1 MVKKREDIE
10 IRTSDVLADSNTIY
24 GKAISFDTLSV
35 DLGGFRE
42 TIKRGAITQE
52 LIDNADIFARTNHDN
67 DYILARSKYG
77 KGSLSLELRDD
88 GLYFSFELPN
98 TEKGN
103 ELREHIKRGEITQ
116 CSFAFITAKEPNAEV
131 WRKENGIVYR
141 DIYKIG
147 YLGDVAPV
155 YRPAYE
161 ETYVSMRAMECAK
174 TLKEEEELKAMQEE
188 DETEKID
195 ETTTEAEDETVKD
208 NEVIEDET
216 EKTVEEEETKEEV
229 IDDDTEEAVEEEKE
243 PDETEEVID
252 EMTKDETVT
261 DNDETEEEEEETEK
275 EIRNNETKNHTKMT
289 KEFRLIKAINDIANN
304 RSVDDTAQAVV
315 AAGAEEMRKAGVSYG
330 GQIQLPTSELRGT
343 ITVTAE
349 GEDVVA
355 TEIYDILEPLRAKNV
370 LVAAGAKFITGLV
383 GDVQVPSMS
392 ASNVTWEGETA
403 SAKDGGQTFTA
414 VKLSP
419 KRLTAYVDI
428 SKQFLVQD
436 SKSAE
441 ALIRQDIINAIN
453 SKLEATILGSAAGT
467 TTQPAGMFNGKSK
480 TTIASFK
487 NICDMEAAIE
497 DANVIGEC
505 KYVMSNKA
513 KAALRNMAKSAKST
527 ELVMEGGAID
537 GTEVLNT
544 SNVEEQNVVY
554 GDFSNLAIGQWGSID
569 LLVDPYTKAGD
580 AQVRLVVNAY
590 FDAKVLRDG
599 AFAYGTTASA

>member
-1 MVKKREDIE
+1 MVKKDDLE
-10 IRTSDVLADSNTIY
+10 IRTSEVLTDNKTIY

-42 TIKRGAITQE
+42 TIKRGAITQD
-52 LIDNADIFARTNHDN
+52 LINHSDIFARTNHKD
-67 DYILARSKYG
+67 DYILARSKNG

-116 CSFAFITAKEPNAEV
+116 CSFAFNAAKEANSEV
-131 WRKENGIVYR
+131 WRNENGIIYR

-155 YRPAYE
+155 YKPAYE

-188 DETEKID
+188 KETEEID
-195 ETTTEAEDETVKD
+195 ETTND
-208 NEVIEDET
+208 NEV
-216 EKTVEEEETKEEV
+216 VEEEETKEVVKDE
-229 IDDDTEEAVEEEKE
+229 TEEADVEEDETE
-243 PDETEEVID
+243 ETEEVID
-252 EMTKDETVT
+252 ETTKETDDETVT
-261 DNDETEEEEEETEK
+261 DNEETKEDEIETETEK
-275 EIRNNETKNHTKMT
+275 TEKEKETRNNETKNHTKMN

-304 RSVDDTAQAVV
+304 RSVDETAQAVV
-315 AAGAEEMRKAGVSYG
+315 KAGAEEMRKAGVSYG
-330 GQIQLPTSELRGT
+330 GQIQLPTSELRSA

-392 ASNVTWEGETA
+392 AGNVTWEGETA

-453 SKLEATILGSAAGT
+453 SKLEATILGSAVGT
-467 TTQPAGMFNGKSK
+467 TTQPAGIFNGKSK
-480 TTIASFK
+480 KTIASFK
-487 NICDMEAAIE
+487 DVCDLEAKIE

-537 GTEVLNT
+537 GTAVLNT

-569 LLVDPYTKAGD
+569 LLVDPYTKAADG
-580 AQVRLVVNAY
+580 QVRLVVNAF

>member
-1 MVKKREDIE
+1 MVKKKEDIE
-10 IRTSDVLADSNTIY
+10 IRTSEVLADSNTIY

-42 TIKRGAITQE
+42 TIKKGAITQE

-161 ETYVSMRAMECAK
+161 ETYVSLRAMECAK

-195 ETTTEAEDETVKD
+195 ETTTETEDETVKD
-208 NEVIEDET
+208 NEVIEG
-216 EKTVEEEETKEEV
+216 EETKEEV
-229 IDDDTEEAVEEEKE
+229 VDDDTEEAVEEEKE

-330 GQIQLPTSELRGT
+330 GQIQLPTSELRGA

-392 ASNVTWEGETA
+392 AGNVTWEGETA

-487 NICDMEAAIE
+487 NVCDMEAKIE

>member
-1 MVKKREDIE
+1 MIKKDDLE
-10 IRTSDVLADSNTIY
+10 IRTSEVLTDNKTIY

-42 TIKRGAITQE
+42 TIKRGAITQD
-52 LIDNADIFARTNHDN
+52 LINHSDIFARTNHKD
-67 DYILARSKYG
+67 DYILARSKNG

-116 CSFAFITAKEPNAEV
+116 CSFAFNAAKEANSEV
-131 WRKENGIVYR
+131 WRNENGIIYR

-155 YRPAYE
+155 YKPAYE

-188 DETEKID
+188 KETEEID
-195 ETTTEAEDETVKD
+195 ETTKD
-208 NEVIEDET
+208 NEV
-216 EKTVEEEETKEEV
+216 VEEEETKEVVKDE
-229 IDDDTEEAVEEEKE
+229 TEEAVVEEKE
-243 PDETEEVID
+243 TEETEEVID
-252 EMTKDETVT
+252 EKTKETEDETVT
-261 DNDETEEEEEETEK
+261 DNDETKEDKIETETEK
-275 EIRNNETKNHTKMT
+275 TKEEEKETKNNEAKNHTKMN

-304 RSVDDTAQAVV
+304 RSVDETAQAVV
-315 AAGAEEMRKAGVSYG
+315 KAGAEEMRKAGVSYG
-330 GQIQLPTSELRGT
+330 GQIQLPTSELRT
-343 ITVTAE
+343 AITVTAE

-392 ASNVTWEGETA
+392 AGNVTWEGETA

-453 SKLEATILGSAAGT
+453 SKLEATILGSAVGT
-467 TTQPAGMFNGKSK
+467 TTQPAGIFNGKSK
-480 TTIASFK
+480 KTIASFK
-487 NICDMEAAIE
+487 DVCDLEAVIE

-537 GTEVLNT
+537 GTAVLNT

-569 LLVDPYTKAGD
+569 LLVDPYTKAADG
-580 AQVRLVVNAY
+580 QVRLVVNAF

>member
-1 MVKKREDIE
+1 MVKKDDLE
-10 IRTSDVLADSNTIY
+10 IRTSEVLTDNKTIY

-42 TIKRGAITQE
+42 TIKRGAITQD
-52 LIDNADIFARTNHDN
+52 LINHSDIFARTNHKD
-67 DYILARSKYG
+67 DYILARSKNG

-116 CSFAFITAKEPNAEV
+116 CSFAFNAAKEANSEV
-131 WRKENGIVYR
+131 WRNENGIIYR

-155 YRPAYE
+155 YKPAYE

-188 DETEKID
+188 DETDKID
-195 ETTTEAEDETVKD
+195 ETTKD
-208 NEVIEDET
+208 NEVVEDEETKEVVEDET
-216 EKTVEEEETKEEV
+216 E
-229 IDDDTEEAVEEEKE
+229 EAVVEEKE
-243 PDETEEVID
+243 TEETEEVID
-252 EMTKDETVT
+252 ETTKETDDETVT

-275 EIRNNETKNHTKMT
+275 ELRNNTIKNHTKMN

-304 RSVDDTAQAVV
+304 RSVDETAQAVV
-315 AAGAEEMRKAGVSYG
+315 KAGAEEMRKAGVSYG
-330 GQIQLPTSELRGT
+330 GQIQLPTSELRT
-343 ITVTAE
+343 AITVTAE

-392 ASNVTWEGETA
+392 AGNVTWEGEVA

-453 SKLEATILGSAAGT
+453 SKLEATILGSAVGT
-467 TTQPAGMFNGKSK
+467 TTQPAGIFNGKSK
-480 TTIASFK
+480 KTIASFK
-487 NICDMEAAIE
+487 DVCDLEAKIE

-537 GTEVLNT
+537 GTAVLNT

-569 LLVDPYTKAGD
+569 LLVDPYTKAADG
-580 AQVRLVVNAY
+580 QVRLVVNAF

-599 AFAYGTTASA
+599 AFAYGTTASV

>member
-1 MVKKREDIE
+1 MIKKDDLE
-10 IRTSDVLADSNTIY
+10 IRTSEVLTDNKTIY

-42 TIKRGAITQE
+42 TIKRGAITQD
-52 LIDNADIFARTNHDN
+52 LINHSDIFARTNHKD
-67 DYILARSKYG
+67 DYILARSKNG

-116 CSFAFITAKEPNAEV
+116 CSFAFNAAKEANSEV
-131 WRKENGIVYR
+131 WRNENGIIYR

-155 YRPAYE
+155 YKPAYE

-188 DETEKID
+188 DETEEID
-195 ETTTEAEDETVKD
+195 ETTKD
-208 NEVIEDET
+208 NEV
-216 EKTVEEEETKEEV
+216 VEEEETKEVVKDE
-229 IDDDTEEAVEEEKE
+229 TEEAVVEEKE
-243 PDETEEVID
+243 TEETEEVID
-252 EMTKDETVT
+252 EKTKETEDETVT
-261 DNDETEEEEEETEK
+261 DNDETKEDKIETETEETKEEEKETK
-275 EIRNNETKNHTKMT
+275 NNEAKNHTKMN

-304 RSVDDTAQAVV
+304 RSVDETAQAVV
-315 AAGAEEMRKAGVSYG
+315 KAGAEEMRKAGVSYG
-330 GQIQLPTSELRGT
+330 GQIQLPTSELRT
-343 ITVTAE
+343 AITVTAE

-392 ASNVTWEGETA
+392 AGNVTWEGETA

-453 SKLEATILGSAAGT
+453 SKLEATILGSAVGT
-467 TTQPAGMFNGKSK
+467 TTQPAGIFNGKSK
-480 TTIASFK
+480 KTIASFK
-487 NICDMEAAIE
+487 DVCDLEAKIE

-537 GTEVLNT
+537 GTAVLNT

-569 LLVDPYTKAGD
+569 LLVDPYTKAADG
-580 AQVRLVVNAY
+580 QVRLVVNAF

>member
-1 MVKKREDIE
+1 MVKKDDLE
-10 IRTSDVLADSNTIY
+10 IRTSEVLTDNKTIY

-42 TIKRGAITQE
+42 TIKRGAITQD
-52 LIDNADIFARTNHDN
+52 LINHSDIFARTNHKD
-67 DYILARSKYG
+67 DYILARSKNG

-116 CSFAFITAKEPNAEV
+116 CSFAFNAAKEANSEV
-131 WRKENGIVYR
+131 WRNENGIIYR

-155 YRPAYE
+155 YKPAYE

-188 DETEKID
+188 DETEEID
-195 ETTTEAEDETVKD
+195 ETTKD
-208 NEVIEDET
+208 NEV
-216 EKTVEEEETKEEV
+216 VEEEETKEVVKDE
-229 IDDDTEEAVEEEKE
+229 TEEAVVEEKE
-243 PDETEEVID
+243 TDDETEEVID
-252 EMTKDETVT
+252 EATKETEDETVT
-261 DNDETEEEEEETEK
+261 DNEETKEEEKETETEKTEEEKET
-275 EIRNNETKNHTKMT
+275 RNNETKNHTKMT

-304 RSVDDTAQAVV
+304 RSVDETAQAVV
-315 AAGAEEMRKAGVSYG
+315 KAGAEEMRKAGVSYG
-330 GQIQLPTSELRGT
+330 GQIQLPTSELRSP

-392 ASNVTWEGETA
+392 AGNVTWEGETA

-453 SKLEATILGSAAGT
+453 SKLEATILGSAVGT
-467 TTQPAGMFNGKSK
+467 TTQPAGIFNGKSK
-480 TTIASFK
+480 KTIASFK
-487 NICDMEAAIE
+487 DVCDLEAVIE

-537 GTEVLNT
+537 GTAVLNT

-569 LLVDPYTKAGD
+569 LLVDPYTKAADG
-580 AQVRLVVNAY
+580 QVRLVVNAF

>member
-1 MVKKREDIE
+1 MVKKDDLE
-10 IRTSDVLADSNTIY
+10 IRTSEVLTDNKTIY

-42 TIKRGAITQE
+42 TIKRGAITQD
-52 LIDNADIFARTNHDN
+52 LINHSDIFARTNHKD
-67 DYILARSKYG
+67 DYILARSKNG

-116 CSFAFITAKEPNAEV
+116 CSFAFNAAKEPNSEV
-131 WRKENGIVYR
+131 WRNENGIIYR

-155 YRPAYE
+155 YKPAYE

-188 DETEKID
+188 DETEEID
-195 ETTTEAEDETVKD
+195 ETTND
-208 NEVIEDET
+208 NEVVEDET
-216 EKTVEEEETKEEV
+216 E
-229 IDDDTEEAVEEEKE
+229 EAVVEEKE
-243 PDETEEVID
+243 TEEIEEEIDET
-252 EMTKDETVT
+252 TKDTDDETVT
-261 DNDETEEEEEETEK
+261 DNEETKEDEIETETEETKEEEKETK
-275 EIRNNETKNHTKMT
+275 NNESKNHTKMN

-304 RSVDDTAQAVV
+304 RSVDETAQAVV
-315 AAGAEEMRKAGVSYG
+315 KAGAEEMRKAGVSYG
-330 GQIQLPTSELRGT
+330 GQIQLPTSELRSA

-392 ASNVTWEGETA
+392 AGNVTWEGETA

-467 TTQPAGMFNGKSK
+467 TTQPAGIFNGKSK

-487 NICDMEAAIE
+487 DVCDLEAKIE

-537 GTEVLNT
+537 GTAVLNT

-569 LLVDPYTKAGD
+569 LLVDPYTKAADG
-580 AQVRLVVNAY
+580 QVRLVVNAF

>member
-1 MVKKREDIE
+1 MVKKKEDIE
-10 IRTSDVLADSNTIY
+10 IRTSEVLADSNTIY

-161 ETYVSMRAMECAK
+161 ETYVSLRAMECAK

-195 ETTTEAEDETVKD
+195 ETTTETEDETVKD
-208 NEVIEDET
+208 NE
-216 EKTVEEEETKEEV
+216 TVEEEETKEEV
-229 IDDDTEEAVEEEKE
+229 VDDDTEEAVEEEKE

-261 DNDETEEEEEETEK
+261 DNDETEK

-315 AAGAEEMRKAGVSYG
+315 KAGAEEMRKAGVSYG
-330 GQIQLPTSELRGT
+330 GQIQLPTSELRGA

-383 GDVQVPSMS
+383 GDVQVPSMT
-392 ASNVTWEGETA
+392 AGNVYWEGETA
-403 SAKDGGQTFTA
+403 SAKDGAQTFSA

-419 KRLTAYVDI
+419 RRLSAYIDL
-428 SKQFLVQD
+428 SKQFLVQT
-436 SKSAE
+436 SNSAE

-487 NICDMEAAIE
+487 DVCDMEAKIE

-527 ELVMEGGAID
+527 ELVMEAGAID

-569 LLVDPYTKAGD
+569 LLVDPYTKAADG
-580 AQVRLVVNAY
+580 QVRLVINAF

>member
-1 MVKKREDIE
+1 MVKKKEDIE

-161 ETYVSMRAMECAK
+161 ETYVSLRAMECAK
-174 TLKEEEELKAMQEE
+174 TLKEEEELKAMQE

-195 ETTTEAEDETVKD
+195 ETTTETEDETVKD
-208 NEVIEDET
+208 NE
-216 EKTVEEEETKEEV
+216 TVEEEETKETVE
-229 IDDDTEEAVEEEKE
+229 DDTEEAVEEEKE
-243 PDETEEVID
+243 PDDTEEVID

-261 DNDETEEEEEETEK
+261 DNDETEEEKEEETEK

-315 AAGAEEMRKAGVSYG
+315 KAGAEEMRKAGVSYG
-330 GQIQLPTSELRGT
+330 GQIQLPTSELRGA

-392 ASNVTWEGETA
+392 AGNVTWEGETA

-467 TTQPAGMFNGKSK
+467 TTQPAGIFNGVSK

-487 NICDMEAAIE
+487 DVCDMEAKIE

-580 AQVRLVVNAY
+580 GQVRLVVNAF
-590 FDAKVLRDG
+590 FDAKVLRNG

>member
-1 MVKKREDIE
+1 MVKKKEDIE
-10 IRTSDVLADSNTIY
+10 IRTSEVLADSNTIY

-161 ETYVSMRAMECAK
+161 ETYVSLRAMECAK

-195 ETTTEAEDETVKD
+195 ETTTETEDETVKD
-208 NEVIEDET
+208 NE
-216 EKTVEEEETKEEV
+216 TVEEEETKEEV
-229 IDDDTEEAVEEEKE
+229 VDDDTEEAVEEEKE

-252 EMTKDETVT
+252 EMTNDETVT
-261 DNDETEEEEEETEK
+261 DNDETEEEKEEETEK

-315 AAGAEEMRKAGVSYG
+315 KAGAEEMRKAGVSYG
-330 GQIQLPTSELRGT
+330 GQIQLPTSELRGA

-392 ASNVTWEGETA
+392 AGNVTWEGETA

>member
-1 MVKKREDIE
+1 MVKKDDIE
-10 IRTSDVLADSNTIY
+10 IRTSEVLTDNKTIY

-42 TIKRGAITQE
+42 TIKRGAITQD
-52 LIDNADIFARTNHDN
+52 LINHSDIFARTNHKD
-67 DYILARSKYG
+67 DYILARSKNG

-116 CSFAFITAKEPNAEV
+116 CSFAFNTAKEANSEV
-131 WRKENGIVYR
+131 WRNENGIIYR

-155 YRPAYE
+155 YKPAYE
-161 ETYVSMRAMECAK
+161 ETYVSMRAIECAK

-188 DETEKID
+188 EEPEEID
-195 ETTTEAEDETVKD
+195 EATKETEDETVKD
-208 NEVIEDET
+208 NEVIEG
-216 EKTVEEEETKEEV
+216 EETK
-229 IDDDTEEAVEEEKE
+229 EEAVEEEEE
-243 PDETEEVID
+243 PEEIDET
-252 EMTKDETVT
+252 TKDTDDETVK
-261 DNDETEEEEEETEK
+261 DNEEPEEDEIEKETEKTEEEKETE
-275 EIRNNETKNHTKMT
+275 NNETKNHTKMN

-304 RSVDDTAQAVV
+304 RSVDETAQAVV
-315 AAGAEEMRKAGVSYG
+315 KAGAEEMRKAGVSYG
-330 GQIQLPTSELRGT
+330 GQIQLPTSELRTT

-370 LVAAGAKFITGLV
+370 LVAAGAKFITGLT

-392 ASNVTWEGETA
+392 AGNVTWEGEVA

-467 TTQPAGMFNGKSK
+467 TTQPAGIFNAK
-480 TTIASFK
+480 TKKNITSFK
-487 NICDMEAAIE
+487 DVCDLEAVIE

-537 GTEVLNT
+537 GTAVLNT

-569 LLVDPYTKAGD
+569 LLVDPYTKAADG
-580 AQVRLVVNAY
+580 QVRLVVNAF

-599 AFAYGTTASA
+599 AFAYGTTASV

>member
-1 MVKKREDIE
+1 MVKKSDYE
-10 IRTSDVLADSNTIY
+10 IRTSEVLADNKTIY
-24 GKAISFDTLSV
+24 GKAISFETLSV

-52 LIDNADIFARTNHDN
+52 LIDNSDIFARTNHDN
-67 DYILARSKYG
+67 DYILARSKNG
-77 KGSLSLELRDD
+77 KGSLSLELRND

-116 CSFAFITAKEPNAEV
+116 CSFAFNAAKEPNAEV
-131 WRKENGIVYR
+131 WRNENGIIYR

-155 YRPAYE
+155 YNPAYE
-161 ETYVSMRAMECAK
+161 ETYVSMRAKECVK

-188 DETEKID
+188 DETEEID
-195 ETTTEAEDETVKD
+195 ETTNETEEEAVTNE
-208 NEVIEDET
+208 EVIEDE
-216 EKTVEEEETKEEV
+216 
-229 IDDDTEEAVEEEKE
+229 TEEAVEEEKDNE
-243 PDETEEVID
+243 NETEETEVI
-252 EMTKDETVT
+252 EEEEKETENET
-261 DNDETEEEEEETEK
+261 ETEEEEEIKEEEEETE
-275 EIRNNETKNHTKMT
+275 NNTIKNIAKMN

-304 RSVDDTAQAVV
+304 RSVDETAQAVV
-315 AAGAEEMRKAGVSYG
+315 KAGAEEMRKAGVSYG
-330 GQIQLPTSELRGT
+330 GQIQLPTSELRAA
-343 ITVTAE
+343 ITVTTE
-349 GEDVVA
+349 GEDIVA

-392 ASNVTWEGETA
+392 AGNVYWEGETA
-403 SAKDGGQTFTA
+403 AAKDGGETFSA

-467 TTQPAGMFNGKSK
+467 GTQPAGMFNGKSK
-480 TTIASFK
+480 VKIASFK
-487 NICDMEAAIE
+487 DVCDMEAKIE

-505 KYVMSNKA
+505 KYVVSNKA

-580 AQVRLVVNAY
+580 GQVRLVVNAY

-599 AFAYGTTASA
+599 AFAYGTTATV

>member
-1 MVKKREDIE
+1 MVKKKEDIE
-10 IRTSDVLADSNTIY
+10 IRTSEVLADSNTIY

-195 ETTTEAEDETVKD
+195 ETTTETEDETVKD
-208 NEVIEDET
+208 NE
-216 EKTVEEEETKEEV
+216 TVEEEETKEEV

-243 PDETEEVID
+243 PDETEEVVD

-261 DNDETEEEEEETEK
+261 DNDETEEEEEEETEK
-275 EIRNNETKNHTKMT
+275 ELRNNETKNYKKMT

-315 AAGAEEMRKAGVSYG
+315 KAGAEEMRKAGVSYG
-330 GQIQLPTSELRGT
+330 GQIQLPTSELRGA

-383 GDVQVPSMS
+383 GDVQIPSMT
-392 ASNVTWEGETA
+392 AGNVYWEGETT
-403 SAKDGGQTFTA
+403 SAKDGAQTFSA

-419 KRLTAYVDI
+419 RRLTCYIDL
-428 SKQFLVQD
+428 SKQFLVQT
-436 SKSAE
+436 SNSAE
-441 ALIRQDIINAIN
+441 AIIRQDIINAIN

-467 TTQPAGMFNGKSK
+467 TTQPAGMFNGKLK

-487 NICDMEAAIE
+487 DVCDLEAKIE

-580 AQVRLVVNAY
+580 GQVRLVVNAY

>member
-1 MVKKREDIE
+1 MVKKDDLE
-10 IRTSDVLADSNTIY
+10 IRTSEVLTDNKTIY

-42 TIKRGAITQE
+42 TIKRGAITQD
-52 LIDNADIFARTNHDN
+52 LINHSDIFARTNHKD
-67 DYILARSKYG
+67 DYILARSKNG

-116 CSFAFITAKEPNAEV
+116 CSFAFNAAKEPNSEV
-131 WRKENGIVYR
+131 WRNENGIIYR

-155 YRPAYE
+155 YKPAYE

-188 DETEKID
+188 DETEEID
-195 ETTTEAEDETVKD
+195 ETTND
-208 NEVIEDET
+208 NEVVEDET
-216 EKTVEEEETKEEV
+216 E
-229 IDDDTEEAVEEEKE
+229 EAVVEEKE
-243 PDETEEVID
+243 TEEIEEEIDET
-252 EMTKDETVT
+252 TKDTDDETVT
-261 DNDETEEEEEETEK
+261 DNEETKEDEIETETEETKEEEKETK
-275 EIRNNETKNHTKMT
+275 NNESKNHTKMN

-304 RSVDDTAQAVV
+304 RSVDETAQAVV
-315 AAGAEEMRKAGVSYG
+315 KAGAEEMRKAGVSYG
-330 GQIQLPTSELRGT
+330 GQIQLPTSELRSA

-392 ASNVTWEGETA
+392 AGNVTWEGETA
-403 SAKDGGQTFTA
+403 SAKDGAQTFTA

-467 TTQPAGMFNGKSK
+467 TTQPAGIFNGKSK

-487 NICDMEAAIE
+487 DVCDLEAKIE

-537 GTEVLNT
+537 GTAVLNT

-569 LLVDPYTKAGD
+569 LLVDPYTKAADG
-580 AQVRLVVNAY
+580 QVRLVVNAF

>member
-1 MVKKREDIE
+1 MVKKSDYE
-10 IRTSDVLADSNTIY
+10 IRTSEVLADNKTIY
-24 GKAISFDTLSV
+24 GKAISFETLSV

-52 LIDNADIFARTNHDN
+52 LIDNSDIFARTNHDN
-67 DYILARSKYG
+67 DYILARSKNG
-77 KGSLSLELRDD
+77 KGSLSLELRND

-116 CSFAFITAKEPNAEV
+116 CSFAFNAAKEKNAEV
-131 WRKENGIVYR
+131 WRNENGIIYR

-155 YRPAYE
+155 YNPAYE
-161 ETYVSMRAMECAK
+161 ETYVSMRAKECVK

-188 DETEKID
+188 DETEEID
-195 ETTTEAEDETVKD
+195 ETTNETEEEAVTNE
-208 NEVIEDET
+208 EVIEDE
-216 EKTVEEEETKEEV
+216 
-229 IDDDTEEAVEEEKE
+229 TEEAVEEEKDNE
-243 PDETEEVID
+243 ETEVIEKEEKETENETETETEE
-252 EMTKDETVT
+252 
-261 DNDETEEEEEETEK
+261 TE
-275 EIRNNETKNHTKMT
+275 NNTIKNIAKMN

-304 RSVDDTAQAVV
+304 RSVDETAQAVV
-315 AAGAEEMRKAGVSYG
+315 KAGAEEMRKAGVSYG
-330 GQIQLPTSELRGT
+330 GQIQLPTSELRAA
-343 ITVTAE
+343 ITVTTE

-355 TEIYDILEPLRAKNV
+355 TEIYDFLEPLRAKNV

-383 GDVQVPSMS
+383 GEVQVPSMS
-392 ASNVTWEGETA
+392 AGNVYWEGETA
-403 SAKDGGQTFTA
+403 SAKDGGEAFSA

-467 TTQPAGMFNGKSK
+467 GTQPAGMFNGASK
-480 TTIASFK
+480 VKIASFK
-487 NICDMEAAIE
+487 DVCDMEAKIE

-505 KYVMSNKA
+505 KYVVSNKA

-580 AQVRLVVNAY
+580 GQVRLVVNAY
-590 FDAKVLRDG
+590 FDAKVLRNG
-599 AFAYGTTASA
+599 AFAFGTTASV

>member
-1 MVKKREDIE
+1 MVKKSDYE
-10 IRTSDVLADSNTIY
+10 IRTSEVLADNKTIY
-24 GKAISFDTLSV
+24 GKAISFETLSV

-52 LIDNADIFARTNHDN
+52 LIDHSDIFARTNHDN
-67 DYILARSKYG
+67 DYILARSKNG
-77 KGSLSLELRDD
+77 KGSLSLELRND

-116 CSFAFITAKEPNAEV
+116 CSFAFNAAKEPNAEV
-131 WRKENGIVYR
+131 WRNENGIIYR

-155 YRPAYE
+155 YNPAYE
-161 ETYVSMRAMECAK
+161 ETYVSMRAKECVK

-188 DETEKID
+188 GKTEEID
-195 ETTTEAEDETVKD
+195 ETTNETEEEAVTNE
-208 NEVIEDET
+208 EVIEDET
-216 EKTVEEEETKEEV
+216 EEAVEKEKDNEETEVIEEEETKEEEETE
-229 IDDDTEEAVEEEKE
+229 TEETKEEEKE
-243 PDETEEVID
+243 TE
-252 EMTKDETVT
+252 
-261 DNDETEEEEEETEK
+261 
-275 EIRNNETKNHTKMT
+275 NNTIKNIAKMN

-304 RSVDDTAQAVV
+304 RSVDETAQAVV
-315 AAGAEEMRKAGVSYG
+315 KAGAEEMRKAGVSYG
-330 GQIQLPTSELRGT
+330 GQIQLPTSELRAA
-343 ITVTAE
+343 ITVTTE

-392 ASNVTWEGETA
+392 AGNVYWEGETA
-403 SAKDGGQTFTA
+403 SAKDGGETFSA

-467 TTQPAGMFNGKSK
+467 GTQPAGMFNGASK
-480 TTIASFK
+480 VKIASFK
-487 NICDMEAAIE
+487 DVCDMEAKIE

-505 KYVMSNKA
+505 KYVVSNKA

-580 AQVRLVVNAY
+580 GQVRLVVNAY

-599 AFAYGTTASA
+599 AFAYGTTATV

>member
-1 MVKKREDIE
+1 MIKKDDLE
-10 IRTSDVLADSNTIY
+10 IRTSEVLTDNKTIY

-42 TIKRGAITQE
+42 TIKRGAITQD
-52 LIDNADIFARTNHDN
+52 LINHSDIFARTNHKD
-67 DYILARSKYG
+67 DYILARSKNG

-116 CSFAFITAKEPNAEV
+116 CSFAFNAAKEANSEV
-131 WRKENGIVYR
+131 WRNENGIIYR

-155 YRPAYE
+155 YKPAYE

-188 DETEKID
+188 KETEEID
-195 ETTTEAEDETVKD
+195 ETTKD
-208 NEVIEDET
+208 NEVVKDET
-216 EKTVEEEETKEEV
+216 EEAVVEEKDTEETEEV
-229 IDDDTEEAVEEEKE
+229 IDDDTEE
-243 PDETEEVID
+243 TE
-252 EMTKDETVT
+252 DETVM
-261 DNDETEEEEEETEK
+261 DNEETKEDEIETETEK
-275 EIRNNETKNHTKMT
+275 TEKEKETRNNETKNHTKMN

-304 RSVDDTAQAVV
+304 RSVDETAQAVV
-315 AAGAEEMRKAGVSYG
+315 KAGAEEMRKAGVSYG
-330 GQIQLPTSELRGT
+330 GQIQLPTSELRSA

-392 ASNVTWEGETA
+392 AGNVTWEGETA

-453 SKLEATILGSAAGT
+453 SKLEATILGSAVGT
-467 TTQPAGMFNGKSK
+467 TTQPAGIFNGKSK
-480 TTIASFK
+480 KTIASFK
-487 NICDMEAAIE
+487 DVCDLEAKIE

-537 GTEVLNT
+537 GTAVLNT

-569 LLVDPYTKAGD
+569 LLVDPYTKAADG
-580 AQVRLVVNAY
+580 QVRLVVNAF

>member
-1 MVKKREDIE
+1 MVKKDDLE
-10 IRTSDVLADSNTIY
+10 IRTSEVLTDNKTIY

-42 TIKRGAITQE
+42 TIKRGAITQD
-52 LIDNADIFARTNHDN
+52 LINHSDIFARTNHKD
-67 DYILARSKYG
+67 DYILARSKNG

-116 CSFAFITAKEPNAEV
+116 CSFAFNAAKEANSEV
-131 WRKENGIVYR
+131 WRNENGIIYR

-155 YRPAYE
+155 YKPAYE

-188 DETEKID
+188 DETDKID
-195 ETTTEAEDETVKD
+195 ETTKETDDETVTD
-208 NEVIEDET
+208 NDET
-216 EKTVEEEETKEEV
+216 EEEETKEEV
-229 IDDDTEEAVEEEKE
+229 IDDDTEEAVVEEKE
-243 PDETEEVID
+243 TDETEEVVD
-252 EMTKDETVT
+252 KMTKDETVT
-261 DNDETEEEEEETEK
+261 DNEVVEDEIETETEKTEEEKET
-275 EIRNNETKNHTKMT
+275 INNEIKNHTKMN

-304 RSVDDTAQAVV
+304 RSVDATAQAVV
-315 AAGAEEMRKAGVSYG
+315 KAGAEEMRKAGVSYG
-330 GQIQLPTSELRGT
+330 GQIQLPTSELRSA

-392 ASNVTWEGETA
+392 AGNVSWEGETV

-453 SKLEATILGSAAGT
+453 SKLEATILGSAVGT
-467 TTQPAGMFNGKSK
+467 TTQPAGIFNGKSK

-487 NICDMEAAIE
+487 DVCDLEAKIE

-537 GTEVLNT
+537 GTAVLNT

-569 LLVDPYTKAGD
+569 LLVDPYTKAADG
-580 AQVRLVVNAY
+580 QVRLVVNAF

-599 AFAYGTTASA
+599 AFAYGTTANA

>member
-1 MVKKREDIE
+1 MVKKDDLE
-10 IRTSDVLADSNTIY
+10 IRTSEVLTDNKTIY

-42 TIKRGAITQE
+42 TIKRGAITQD
-52 LIDNADIFARTNHDN
+52 LINHSDIFARTNHKD
-67 DYILARSKYG
+67 DYILARSKNG

-116 CSFAFITAKEPNAEV
+116 CSFAFNAAKEANSEV
-131 WRKENGIVYR
+131 WRNENGIIYR

-155 YRPAYE
+155 YKPAYE

-188 DETEKID
+188 KETEEID
-195 ETTTEAEDETVKD
+195 ETTND
-208 NEVIEDET
+208 NEV
-216 EKTVEEEETKEEV
+216 VEEEETKEVVKDE
-229 IDDDTEEAVEEEKE
+229 TEEADVEEDETE
-243 PDETEEVID
+243 ETEEVID
-252 EMTKDETVT
+252 ETTKETDDETVT
-261 DNDETEEEEEETEK
+261 DNEETKEDEIETETEK
-275 EIRNNETKNHTKMT
+275 TEKEKETRNNETKNHTKMN

-304 RSVDDTAQAVV
+304 RSVDETAQAVV
-315 AAGAEEMRKAGVSYG
+315 KAGAEEMRKAGVSYG
-330 GQIQLPTSELRGT
+330 GQIQLPTSELRSA

-392 ASNVTWEGETA
+392 AGNVTWEGETA

-453 SKLEATILGSAAGT
+453 SKLEATILGSAVGT
-467 TTQPAGMFNGKSK
+467 TTQPAGIFNGKSK
-480 TTIASFK
+480 KTIASFK
-487 NICDMEAAIE
+487 DVCDLEAKIE

-505 KYVMSNKA
+505 KHVMSNKA

-537 GTEVLNT
+537 GTAVLNT

-569 LLVDPYTKAGD
+569 LLVDPYTKAADG
-580 AQVRLVVNAY
+580 QVRLVVNAF

>member
-1 MVKKREDIE
+1 MVKKDDLE
-10 IRTSDVLADSNTIY
+10 IRTSEVLTDNKTIY

-42 TIKRGAITQE
+42 TIKRGAITQD
-52 LIDNADIFARTNHDN
+52 LINHSDIFARTNHKD
-67 DYILARSKYG
+67 DYILARSKNG

-116 CSFAFITAKEPNAEV
+116 CSFAFNAAKEANSEV
-131 WRKENGIVYR
+131 WRNENGIIYR

-155 YRPAYE
+155 YKPAYE

-188 DETEKID
+188 EETEEID
-195 ETTTEAEDETVKD
+195 ETTTETEDETVKD
-208 NEVIEDET
+208 NDVIEG
-216 EKTVEEEETKEEV
+216 EETKEEV
-229 IDDDTEEAVEEEKE
+229 IDDDTEEAVEDEKE
-243 PDETEEVID
+243 TDETEEVVD
-252 EMTKDETVT
+252 KMTKDETVT

-275 EIRNNETKNHTKMT
+275 ELRNNTIKNHTKMN

-304 RSVDDTAQAVV
+304 RSVDETAQAVV
-315 AAGAEEMRKAGVSYG
+315 KAGAEEMRKAGVSYG
-330 GQIQLPTSELRGT
+330 GQIQLPTSELRT
-343 ITVTAE
+343 AITVTAE

-392 ASNVTWEGETA
+392 AGNVTWEGETA

-453 SKLEATILGSAAGT
+453 SKLEATILGSAVGT
-467 TTQPAGMFNGKSK
+467 TTQPAGIFNGKSK

-487 NICDMEAAIE
+487 DVCDLEAKIE

-537 GTEVLNT
+537 GTAVLNT

-569 LLVDPYTKAGD
+569 LLVDPYTKAADG
-580 AQVRLVVNAY
+580 QVRLVVNAF

-599 AFAYGTTASA
+599 AFAYGTTANA

>member
-10 IRTSDVLADSNTIY
+10 IRTSEVLADSNTIY

-52 LIDNADIFARTNHDN
+52 LIDNSDIFARTNHDN
-67 DYILARSKYG
+67 DYILARSKHG

-116 CSFAFITAKEPNAEV
+116 CSFAFIAAKEPNAEV

-161 ETYVSMRAMECAK
+161 ETYVSLRAMECAK

-188 DETEKID
+188 DETENID
-195 ETTTEAEDETVKD
+195 ETTTETEDETVKD
-208 NEVIEDET
+208 NEV
-216 EKTVEEEETKEEV
+216 VEEEETKEEV
-229 IDDDTEEAVEEEKE
+229 IDDDTEEAVEDEKE

-261 DNDETEEEEEETEK
+261 GNDKTEK

-315 AAGAEEMRKAGVSYG
+315 KAGAEEMRKAGVSYG
-330 GQIQLPTSELRGT
+330 GQIQLPTSELRSA
-343 ITVTAE
+343 ITVIAE

-383 GDVQVPSMS
+383 GDVQVPSMT
-392 ASNVTWEGETA
+392 AGNVTWEGETV

-441 ALIRQDIINAIN
+441 ALIRMDIINAIN
-453 SKLEATILGSAAGT
+453 SKLEATILGSAQGT
-467 TTQPAGMFNGKSK
+467 TTQPAGIFNGVSK

-487 NICDMEAAIE
+487 DICDLEAKIE

-527 ELVMEGGAID
+527 ELVMEAGAID

-569 LLVDPYTKAGD
+569 LLVDPYTKAADG
-580 AQVRLVVNAY
+580 QVRLVVNAF
-590 FDAKVLRDG
+590 FDAKVLRNG

>member
-1 MVKKREDIE
+1 MVKKKEDIE
-10 IRTSDVLADSNTIY
+10 IRTSEVLADSNTIY

-195 ETTTEAEDETVKD
+195 ETTTETEDETVKD
-208 NEVIEDET
+208 NE
-216 EKTVEEEETKEEV
+216 TVEEEETKEEV

-243 PDETEEVID
+243 PDETEEVVD

-275 EIRNNETKNHTKMT
+275 ELRNNETKNYKKMT

-315 AAGAEEMRKAGVSYG
+315 KAGAEEMRKAGVSYG
-330 GQIQLPTSELRGT
+330 GQIQLPTSELRGA

-383 GDVQVPSMS
+383 GDVQIPSMT
-392 ASNVTWEGETA
+392 AGNVYWEGETT
-403 SAKDGGQTFTA
+403 SAKDGAQTFSA

-419 KRLTAYVDI
+419 RRLTCYIDL
-428 SKQFLVQD
+428 SKQFLVQT
-436 SKSAE
+436 SNSAE
-441 ALIRQDIINAIN
+441 AIIRQDIINAIN

-467 TTQPAGMFNGKSK
+467 TTQPAGMFNGKLK

-487 NICDMEAAIE
+487 DVCDLEAKIE

-580 AQVRLVVNAY
+580 GQVRLVVNAY

>member
-1 MVKKREDIE
+1 MVKKDDLE
-10 IRTSDVLADSNTIY
+10 IRTSEVLTDNKTIY

-42 TIKRGAITQE
+42 TIKRGAITQD
-52 LIDNADIFARTNHDN
+52 LINHSDIFARTNHKD
-67 DYILARSKYG
+67 DYILARSKNG

-116 CSFAFITAKEPNAEV
+116 CSFAFNAAKEANSEV
-131 WRKENGIVYR
+131 WRNENGIIYR

-155 YRPAYE
+155 YKPAYE

-188 DETEKID
+188 DETDKID
-195 ETTTEAEDETVKD
+195 ETTTETEDETVKD
-208 NEVIEDET
+208 NEVIEG
-216 EKTVEEEETKEEV
+216 EETKEEV
-229 IDDDTEEAVEEEKE
+229 IDDDTEEAVVEEKE
-243 PDETEEVID
+243 TDETEEVVD

-261 DNDETEEEEEETEK
+261 DNDETEEEKET
-275 EIRNNETKNHTKMT
+275 RNNEIKNHTKMN

-304 RSVDDTAQAVV
+304 RSVDETAQAVV
-315 AAGAEEMRKAGVSYG
+315 KAGAEEMRKAGVSYG
-330 GQIQLPTSELRGT
+330 GQIQLPTSELRSA

-392 ASNVTWEGETA
+392 AGNVSWEGETV

-453 SKLEATILGSAAGT
+453 SKLEATILGSAVGT
-467 TTQPAGMFNGKSK
+467 TTQPAGIFNGKSK
-480 TTIASFK
+480 KTIASFK
-487 NICDMEAAIE
+487 DVCDLEAKIE

-569 LLVDPYTKAGD
+569 LLVDPYTKAADG
-580 AQVRLVVNAY
+580 QVRLVVNAF

-599 AFAYGTTASA
+599 AFAYGTTANA

>member
-10 IRTSDVLADSNTIY
+10 IRTSEVLADSNTIY

-161 ETYVSMRAMECAK
+161 ETYVSLRAMECAK

-188 DETEKID
+188 DETENID
-195 ETTTEAEDETVKD
+195 ETTTETEDETVKD
-208 NEVIEDET
+208 NEVID
-216 EKTVEEEETKEEV
+216 
-229 IDDDTEEAVEEEKE
+229 
-243 PDETEEVID
+243 DETEEVID

-315 AAGAEEMRKAGVSYG
+315 KAGAEEMRKAGVSYG
-330 GQIQLPTSELRGT
+330 GQIQLPTSELRGA

-383 GDVQVPSMS
+383 GDVQVPSMT
-392 ASNVTWEGETA
+392 AGNVYWEGETA
-403 SAKDGGQTFTA
+403 SAKDGAQTFSA

-419 KRLTAYVDI
+419 RRLSAYIDL
-428 SKQFLVQD
+428 SKQFLVQT
-436 SKSAE
+436 SNSAE

-453 SKLEATILGSAAGT
+453 NKLEATILGSAAGT

-487 NICDMEAAIE
+487 DVCDLEAKIE

-527 ELVMEGGAID
+527 ELVMEAGAID

-569 LLVDPYTKAGD
+569 LLVDPYTKAADG
-580 AQVRLVVNAY
+580 QVRLVINAF
-590 FDAKVLRDG
+590 FDAKVLREG

>member
-1 MVKKREDIE
+1 MVKKKEDIE

-161 ETYVSMRAMECAK
+161 ETYVSLRAMECAK

-195 ETTTEAEDETVKD
+195 ETTTETEDETVKD
-208 NEVIEDET
+208 NE
-216 EKTVEEEETKEEV
+216 TVEEEETKEEV

-243 PDETEEVID
+243 PDDTEEVID

-261 DNDETEEEEEETEK
+261 DNDETEK

-330 GQIQLPTSELRGT
+330 GQIQLPTSELRGA

-453 SKLEATILGSAAGT
+453 SKLEATILGSAQGT
-467 TTQPAGMFNGKSK
+467 TTQPAGIFNGVSK

-487 NICDMEAAIE
+487 DVCDLEAKIE

-569 LLVDPYTKAGD
+569 ILVDPYSKAADG
-580 AQVRLVVNAY
+580 QVRLVVNAF
-590 FDAKVLRDG
+590 FDAKVLRNG

>member
-1 MVKKREDIE
+1 MVKKDDIE
-10 IRTSDVLADSNTIY
+10 IRTSEVLTDNKTIY

-42 TIKRGAITQE
+42 TIKRGAITQD
-52 LIDNADIFARTNHDN
+52 LINKSDIFARTNHKD
-67 DYILARSKYG
+67 DYILARSKNG
-77 KGSLSLELRDD
+77 HGSLSLELRDD

-116 CSFAFITAKEPNAEV
+116 CSFAFNAAKEANSEV
-131 WRKENGIVYR
+131 WRNENGIIYR

-155 YRPAYE
+155 YKPAYE

-174 TLKEEEELKAMQEE
+174 TLKEEEELKAMQDDE
-188 DETEKID
+188 ETEEI
-195 ETTTEAEDETVKD
+195 DETVKD
-208 NEVIEDET
+208 NEVIE
-216 EKTVEEEETKEEV
+216 EEETKEV
-229 IDDDTEEAVEEEKE
+229 VDDETEEAVEEEKE
-243 PDETEEVID
+243 TDETEEVID

-261 DNDETEEEEEETEK
+261 DNEETKEDEIETETEETEK
-275 EIRNNETKNHTKMT
+275 ELRNNTIKNHTKMT

-315 AAGAEEMRKAGVSYG
+315 KAGAEEMRKAGVSYG
-330 GQIQLPTSELRGT
+330 GQIQLPTSELRSA

-392 ASNVTWEGETA
+392 AGNVTWEGETV

-453 SKLEATILGSAAGT
+453 SKLEATILGSAVGT
-467 TTQPAGMFNGKSK
+467 TTQPAGIFNGKSK

-487 NICDMEAAIE
+487 DVCDLEAKIE

-537 GTEVLNT
+537 GTAVLNT

-569 LLVDPYTKAGD
+569 LLVDPYTKAADG
-580 AQVRLVVNAY
+580 QVRLVVNAF

>member
-10 IRTSDVLADSNTIY
+10 IRTSEVLADSNTIY

-161 ETYVSMRAMECAK
+161 ETYVSLRAMECAK

-195 ETTTEAEDETVKD
+195 ETTTETEDETVKD
-208 NEVIEDET
+208 NE
-216 EKTVEEEETKEEV
+216 TVEEEETKEEV

-261 DNDETEEEEEETEK
+261 DNDETEK

-315 AAGAEEMRKAGVSYG
+315 KAGAEEMRKAGVSYG
-330 GQIQLPTSELRGT
+330 GQIQLPTSELRQA

-467 TTQPAGMFNGKSK
+467 TTQPAGIFNGVSK
-480 TTIASFK
+480 TTITSFK
-487 NICDMEAAIE
+487 DVCDLEAKIE

-527 ELVMEGGAID
+527 ELVMEAGAID

-569 LLVDPYTKAGD
+569 LLVDPYTKASD
-580 AQVRLVVNAY
+580 AQVRLVVNAF
-590 FDAKVLRDG
+590 FDAKVLRNG